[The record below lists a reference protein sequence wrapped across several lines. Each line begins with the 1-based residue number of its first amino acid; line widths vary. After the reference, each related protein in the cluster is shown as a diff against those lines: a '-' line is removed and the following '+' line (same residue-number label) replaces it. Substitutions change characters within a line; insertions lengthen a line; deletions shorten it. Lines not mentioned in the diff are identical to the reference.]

1 MEENNALALASG
13 FVSSTE
19 AHIFLTGKA
28 GTGKTTFLRSLKTI
42 THKRF
47 IVVAPTGVAAI
58 NAGGVTIHSFFQLP
72 FGPQLPETAKPQWP
86 GRHEDPKTSAAR
98 FQKLNRT
105 KIDIIRSLDLL
116 VIDEISMVRADLL
129 DAVDSVLRR
138 YRSRNVPFGG
148 VQLLMIGDLRQL
160 APVAKEEEWQMLR
173 PYYDS
178 VYFFSS
184 RALQQCNY
192 LSIELTHVYRQSDEK
207 FINLL
212 NKIRDNNLDGEALEM
227 LNKRFVKGFEVP
239 DNQGFIT
246 LTTHNAQADAINRNK
261 LIALPGKTH
270 KFSARVEGDFP
281 EYSFPTAQE
290 LELKPGAQVM
300 FVKNDPDPAKR
311 FFNGK
316 IGTLISVENKTL
328 TVKCADEEEL
338 EVEPLEW
345 QNCRYSMNEQTK
357 EITETIVGTF
367 VQYPLRLAWA
377 ITIHKSQG
385 LTFDKAVIDAELA
398 FAHGQ
403 VYVALSR
410 CRTLEG
416 LVLSSPIRP
425 SAIKNDNTVGSFI
438 GTIEEQQPDEEKL
451 KQEMINYQISC
462 IIGLF
467 DFELL
472 QRHLN
477 RLERFASDN
486 QSNLDEDSLSA
497 VAAMTKTFNSSIL
510 QVAKKFTNQL
520 DRMLSNRIEAENNP
534 LLQERIAKAS
544 AYFSPLLRNLF
555 FDQCLS
561 PETDN
566 KQIAKQFAELSERMY
581 REAWEKL
588 SCLNT
593 CLKGFVLSSY
603 LQVRALSA
611 IEEPKFNQPRAKTKR
626 KQKGSALQ
634 QKLRNWRDAVAEEK
648 GMEPYRILPVKTIK
662 LLVREM
668 PADIPSLLAIKGIG
682 KTTVSRYGA
691 QLIEII
697 NGVPVKE
704 HEHTIPE
711 RENAEDDHEIKKTNS
726 RELSMQLFLKGSS
739 PEKIASER
747 SLAISTVHGHLAQ
760 AVRRGELDIA
770 QLVEPK
776 EAALISEYFIETAD
790 PSLGSAKEVLGEEI
804 SYYSL
809 RYVLNYLI
817 HKGLMPEKQYT
828 ASDDQRMD
836 GYIDLS

>member
-1 MEENNALALASG
+1 MEENVALGLVSG
-13 FVSSTE
+13 FVSNTE
-19 AHIFLTGKA
+19 THIFLTGKA

-86 GRHEDPKTSAAR
+86 GRQEDPKTSAAR

-212 NKIRDNNLDGEALEM
+212 NKIRDNRLDRDAAEM
-227 LNKRFVKGFEVP
+227 LNSRYKKNFEVP
-239 DNQGFIT
+239 EDEGYIT
-246 LTTHNAQADAINRNK
+246 LTTHNAQADAINLRK
-261 LIALPGKTH
+261 LNGLPGQVK
-270 KFSARVEGDFP
+270 KFTAKVEGDFP
-281 EYSFPTAQE
+281 EYSFPTSQV

-300 FVKNDPDPAKR
+300 FVKNDPDPLKR

-316 IGTLISVENKTL
+316 IGKLVSIDDKTL
-328 TVKCADEEEL
+328 TVTCADDEEI

-345 QNCRYSMNEQTK
+345 QNCKYSMDEKTK
-357 EITETIVGTF
+357 EITETIAGTF

-385 LTFDKAVIDAELA
+385 LTFDKAVIDANMA

-410 CRTLEG
+410 CRTFDG
-416 LVLSSPIRP
+416 LVLSSPIQA
-425 SAIKNDNTVGSFI
+425 SAIKSDNTVGSFI
-438 GTIEEQQPDEEKL
+438 GRIEEQQPD
-451 KQEMINYQISC
+451 S
-462 IIGLF
+462 
-467 DFELL
+467 
-472 QRHLN
+472 
-477 RLERFASDN
+477 ER
-486 QSNLDEDSLSA
+486 
-497 VAAMTKTFNSSIL
+497 
-510 QVAKKFTNQL
+510 
-520 DRMLSNRIEAENNP
+520 
-534 LLQERIAKAS
+534 LLQETINFQYSLIRELFQFETLQRRIERLSRFVQENQSSIDDATLASITAIRSGFQEQIHQVSLKFLNQLERLFVLRSKVEEHHELQARISKAA
-544 AYFSPLLRNLF
+544 AYFAPLLRTLF
-555 FDQCLS
+555 FDHWLN

-566 KQIAKQFAELSERMY
+566 KLLAKQFGELTDRIY

-588 SCLNT
+588 SCMNVS
-593 CLKGFVLSSY
+593 LKGFDVNSFLRA
-603 LQVRALSA
+603 RALA
-611 IEEPKFNQPRAKTKR
+611 TVELPEFAKKVKKTGR
-626 KQKGSALQ
+626 KPSGNEIQR
-634 QKLRNWRDAVAEEK
+634 KLREWRDELAAEK
-648 GMEPYRILPVKTIK
+648 GLDPYRILPVKTIR

-668 PADIPSLLAIKGIG
+668 PSDFQALLAVKGIG
-682 KTTVSRYGA
+682 KVTVSKFGSRILELINGKAPEASETFANDESIEEPVEVKKHQSRNLSA
-691 QLIEII
+691 QL
-697 NGVPVKE
+697 
-704 HEHTIPE
+704 H
-711 RENAEDDHEIKKTNS
+711 REG
-726 RELSMQLFLKGSS
+726 MS
-739 PEKIASER
+739 PEQIAAER
-747 SLAISTVHGHLAQ
+747 GLATSTIHGHLAQ
-760 AVRRGELDIA
+760 CVLRGELELDN
-770 QLVEPK
+770 LVTVSEK
-776 EAALISEYFIETAD
+776 ILVSEYFIETMD
-790 PSLGSAKEVLGEEI
+790 PSLGAARHVLGEEI
-804 SYYSL
+804 SFYTL
-809 RYVLNYLI
+809 RYVLNHLI
-817 HKGLMPEKQYT
+817 KNGLMQQKE
-828 ASDDQRMD
+828 
-836 GYIDLS
+836 